1 MLISSSAS
9 KKCKWHIKTMGNIWQ
24 PLRPPTTH
32 VTLVQQTIADISKI
46 FFKSSFYCNFERNS
60 LALAFLFLLLFCP
73 FGFPFCPPFVVLPKI
88 RLVLVSVDAKWWD
101 LYAQGGAVEGVLLHC
116 TALLVALV
124 YYRSARMQCASICW
138 TEREESLSGRYYIE
152 CNGLGQWTLNFI
164 LFRCVSKHL
173 L

>member
-1 MLISSSAS
+1 MSRFLIKSHLEYFKVIWATNCRLIYVTDWRKSRKFLCFMSCHLQYFLMLISSSAS
-9 KKCKWHIKTMGNIWQ
+9 KKCKWHIKTMGNILR

-88 RLVLVSVDAKWWD
+88 RLVLVSVDAKW
-101 LYAQGGAVEGVLLHC
+101 
-116 TALLVALV
+116 
-124 YYRSARMQCASICW
+124 
-138 TEREESLSGRYYIE
+138 
-152 CNGLGQWTLNFI
+152 
-164 LFRCVSKHL
+164 
-173 L
+173 

>member
-1 MLISSSAS
+1 MQVAHKNYGQYFTAIEATINT
-9 KKCKWHIKTMGNIWQ
+9 CD
-24 PLRPPTTH
+24 PCPTNH
-32 VTLVQQTIADISKI
+32 CRHQQI
-46 FFKSSFYCNFERNS
+46 FFKSSFYRNFERNS

-138 TEREESLSGRYYIE
+138 TEREGSLSGRYNLE
-152 CNGLGQWTLNFI
+152 CNGLGQLTLNFI
-164 LFRCVSKHL
+164 LFRCVLKYFL
-173 L
+173 